1 MAFNM
6 LRLSFAAATNCLV
19 RPAPFLPSA
28 RVLVSELHPP
38 QDISAR
44 ADLLQRLRNKNSKGK

>member
-1 MAFNM
+1 M